1 MFYLLSR
8 GEPTP
13 ANLTHFKA
21 LHLALHLIPILLQII
36 KPPKIIFMKLDE
48 RLISAHHQFSP
59 VHLEKQVL
67 LKLQMLYIWRLSR
80 LHCGKKKYKQ
90 EF

>member
-13 ANLTHFKA
+13 ANLTHFQA

-48 RLISAHHQFSP
+48 RLISAHHQLSP

-67 LKLQMLYIWRLSR
+67 LKLTDA
-80 LHCGKKKYKQ
+80 LHLATFAVTLWKK
-90 EF
+90 EI